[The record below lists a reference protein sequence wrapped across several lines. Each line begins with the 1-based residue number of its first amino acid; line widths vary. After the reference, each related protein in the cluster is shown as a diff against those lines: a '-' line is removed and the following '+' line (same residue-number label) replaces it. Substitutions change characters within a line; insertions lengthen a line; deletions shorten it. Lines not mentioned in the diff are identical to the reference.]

1 MKNYKELIE
10 ELRKDNGYGYI
21 ANNYHKFS
29 KEELATIIKEILMV
43 VYRNV
48 NYDHIPY
55 KKFQDNVADNIEEVV
70 RDLEVWEEEIL
81 EVLETNKI
89 KPITLKIALQTGLI
103 KLTDLEKKCLNA
115 IRSQGSFYEESMD
128 YNKETGEYEFSKG
141 QFFGWELDEEEVK
154 GCRGAIASLVKKGV
168 LTTDEDNGM
177 TAYYINYELEFKK
190 DYIWEID
197 FGDEEE

>member
-29 KEELATIIKEILMV
+29 QEELATIIKEILWAAF
-43 VYRNV
+43 RNV
-48 NYDHIPY
+48 GFDETQY
-55 KKFQDNVADNIEEVV
+55 KQFQNKVADSIEEIV
-70 RDLEVWEEEIL
+70 RDLEEWEIDALEEL
-81 EVLETNKI
+81 EKE
-89 KPITLKIALQTGLI
+89 PITLKQALKKGLI
-103 KLTDLEKKCLNA
+103 KLTELEKKCLNA
-115 IRSQGSFYEESMD
+115 IRNQGSFYEESMD

-168 LTTDEDNGM
+168 LATDEDDGM
-177 TAYYINYELEFKK
+177 TAYYIYYELEFKK
-190 DYIWEID
+190 NNRWEID
-197 FGDEEE
+197 FGDEEA